1 MDLIDRQDA
10 IDVLSMMQGIV
21 AENGVRKGISMAWQ
35 QIKDLP
41 TANVIE
47 APGWIPVSERL
58 PEVNEQP
65 YYDDGHEILYESDP
79 VLVYAIDRN
88 FSTKERLFGIG
99 MILEDRCDEKSTYW
113 DGCLYPDGEISPY
126 HPEDVIA
133 WMPLPEPYREEAT
146 DGIFH

>member
-1 MDLIDRQDA
+1 MDNIRA
-10 IDVLSMMQGIV
+10 DVYK
-21 AENGVRKGISMAWQ
+21 AGVIPFPK
-35 QIKDLP
+35 
-41 TANVIE
+41 
-47 APGWIPVSERL
+47 WIPVSERL

-99 MILEDRCDEKSTYW
+99 MILEDRGDEKSTYW

-133 WMPLPEPYREEAT
+133 WMPLPEPYREEAENA
-146 DGIFH
+146 DANGG